1 MAEIAR
7 RRNAAAVP
15 SDSGGLGLL
24 EVSFMP
30 QSRTLAMLL
39 AGAAVLAVPIAG
51 PAEATASKVAGGLQP
66 HRAVYDM
73 TLGEGGD
80 SGSVSGVSGRIV
92 TEFTG
97 SACEGFTTNFRFV
110 SRIDDQE
117 GGSRLTD
124 LRTTSYEDAVGDTF
138 QFVTQ
143 SYVDRKL
150 SEEAKGVATR
160 EGSNVVVDLTKPGT
174 KQVSFSG
181 GPLFPTQHLV
191 RVIETA
197 EAGGTILQADLYDG
211 SESGEKVFATTAVI
225 GKPVAGADAA
235 GMDDAQAVEKLGAG
249 ARWPVRLS
257 YFDTGGGRAE
267 QTPMYELS
275 FLVYA
280 NGVTRDLEL
289 DYGDFT
295 ILGKLTSVEY
305 LETKPCE

>member
-1 MAEIAR
+1 MPFPRPLATFFAGAVLVAALP
-7 RRNAAAVP
+7 AAA
-15 SDSGGLGLL
+15 
-24 EVSFMP
+24 
-30 QSRTLAMLL
+30 
-39 AGAAVLAVPIAG
+39 
-51 PAEATASKVAGGLQP
+51 ATAPVSKVAAGLQP

-73 TLGEGGD
+73 TLGESDD
-80 SGSVSGVSGRIV
+80 SGNIAAVAGRIV

-124 LRTTSYEDAVGDTF
+124 LRTTSYEDAAGETF

-143 SYVDRKL
+143 SYIDQKL

-160 EGSNVVVDLTKPGT
+160 DGGDVIVDLTKPAQ
-174 KQVSFSG
+174 KQATLST

-191 RVIETA
+191 KVIEAA
-197 EAGGTILQADLYDG
+197 EAGGSILQGDLYDG
-211 SESGEKVFATTAVI
+211 SEAGEKVFATTAVI
-225 GKPVAGADAA
+225 GKPASGADEA
-235 GMDDAQAVEKLGAG
+235 GMDDATAVETLGAG
-249 ARWPVRLS
+249 ARWPVRMS
-257 YFDTGGGRAE
+257 YFDTGGDRAE

-280 NGVTRDLEL
+280 NGVTRKLTL

-295 ILGKLTSVEY
+295 ILGKLTSIEY
-305 LETKPCE
+305 LDTKPCE

>member
-1 MAEIAR
+1 M
-7 RRNAAAVP
+7 V
-15 SDSGGLGLL
+15 L
-24 EVSFMP
+24 
-30 QSRTLAMLL
+30 SRSLAIRL
-39 AGAAVLAVPIAG
+39 AGAACLAAL
-51 PAEATASKVAGGLQP
+51 PAFATAAPAAKVAAGLQP

-73 TLGEGGD
+73 ALGESDDTGT
-80 SGSVSGVSGRIV
+80 VSGVSGRIV

-143 SYVDRKL
+143 SFVDRKM

-160 EGSNVVVDLTKPGT
+160 DGASVVVDLTKPGN
-174 KQVSFSG
+174 KQATFSG

-191 RVIETA
+191 KVIETA
-197 EAGGTILQADLYDG
+197 ESGGTILQADLYDG

-225 GKPVAGADAA
+225 GKADEGADEA
-235 GMDDAQAVEKLGAG
+235 GMDDATAVEKLGAG

-257 YFDTGGGRAE
+257 YFETGGGRAE

-275 FLVYA
+275 FLVYG
-280 NGVTRDLEL
+280 NGVTRKLVL

-305 LETKPCE
+305 LDAKPCE

>member
-1 MAEIAR
+1 MPFPRPLATLIAGAVLVAALP
-7 RRNAAAVP
+7 AAAMAPV
-15 SDSGGLGLL
+15 
-24 EVSFMP
+24 
-30 QSRTLAMLL
+30 
-39 AGAAVLAVPIAG
+39 
-51 PAEATASKVAGGLQP
+51 SKVAAGLQP

-73 TLGEGGD
+73 TLGDSDD
-80 SGSVSGVSGRIV
+80 SGNISAVAGRIV

-143 SYVDRKL
+143 SYIDQKL

-160 EGSNVVVDLTKPGT
+160 DGGDVVVDLAKPAQ
-174 KQVSFSG
+174 KQVTLSS

-191 RVIETA
+191 KVIEAA
-197 EAGGTILQADLYDG
+197 EAGGTILQGDLYDG
-211 SESGEKVFATTAVI
+211 SEAGEKVFATTAVI
-225 GKPVAGADAA
+225 GKPASGADEA
-235 GMDDAQAVEKLGAG
+235 GMDDAKAVETLGAG

-257 YFDTGGGRAE
+257 YFDKGGDRAE

-280 NGVTRDLEL
+280 NGVTRKLEL

-295 ILGKLTSVEY
+295 ILGKLTSIEY
-305 LETKPCE
+305 LDSKPCE

>member
-1 MAEIAR
+1 MPFPRPLATLIAGAVLLAALP
-7 RRNAAAVP
+7 AAA
-15 SDSGGLGLL
+15 
-24 EVSFMP
+24 
-30 QSRTLAMLL
+30 AM
-39 AGAAVLAVPIAG
+39 APV
-51 PAEATASKVAGGLQP
+51 SKVAAGLQP

-73 TLGEGGD
+73 TLGD
-80 SGSVSGVSGRIV
+80 SDESGNISAVAGRIV

-143 SYVDRKL
+143 SYIDQKL

-160 EGSNVVVDLTKPGT
+160 DGGDVIVDLAKPAQ
-174 KQVSFSG
+174 KQVTLST

-191 RVIETA
+191 KVIEAA
-197 EAGGTILQADLYDG
+197 EAGGTILQGDLYDG
-211 SESGEKVFATTAVI
+211 SEAGEKVFATTAVI
-225 GKPVAGADAA
+225 GKPASGADEA
-235 GMDDAQAVEKLGAG
+235 GMDDAKAVETLGAG

-257 YFDTGGGRAE
+257 YFDTGGDRAE

-280 NGVTRDLEL
+280 NGVTRKLEL

-295 ILGKLTSVEY
+295 ILGKLTSIEY
-305 LETKPCE
+305 LDAKPCE

>member
-1 MAEIAR
+1 MPSPRPLATLFAGAVLVAALP
-7 RRNAAAVP
+7 AAA
-15 SDSGGLGLL
+15 
-24 EVSFMP
+24 
-30 QSRTLAMLL
+30 
-39 AGAAVLAVPIAG
+39 
-51 PAEATASKVAGGLQP
+51 ATAPVSKIAAGLQP

-73 TLGEGGD
+73 TLGESDENGTIL
-80 SGSVSGVSGRIV
+80 GVSGRIV

-110 SRIDDQE
+110 SRIEDQE

-143 SYVDRKL
+143 SYVDQKL

-160 EGSNVVVDLTKPGT
+160 DGDEVVVDLAKPAQ
-174 KQVSFSG
+174 KQATFQN

-197 EAGGTILQADLYDG
+197 EAGRTILQADLYDG
-211 SESGEKVFATTAVI
+211 SEKGEKVFATTAVI
-225 GKPVAGADAA
+225 GKPASGTDEAGQ
-235 GMDDAQAVEKLGAG
+235 DDAKAVETLAAG

-257 YFDTGGGRAE
+257 YFDKGGDRAE

-280 NGVTRDLEL
+280 NGVTRKLEL

-295 ILGKLTSVEY
+295 IIGKLTSIEY
-305 LETKPCE
+305 LDAKPCE

>member
-1 MAEIAR
+1 MPSPHPLATLVAG
-7 RRNAAAVP
+7 AV
-15 SDSGGLGLL
+15 
-24 EVSFMP
+24 
-30 QSRTLAMLL
+30 LL
-39 AGAAVLAVPIAG
+39 AALP
-51 PAEATASKVAGGLQP
+51 ATAATAPVSKIAAGLQP

-73 TLGEGGD
+73 TLGESDDDGNI
-80 SGSVSGVSGRIV
+80 SGVTGRIV

-143 SYVDRKL
+143 SYVDQKL

-160 EGSNVVVDLTKPGT
+160 DGGDVVVDLAKPAQ
-174 KQVSFSG
+174 KQVTFQN
-181 GPLFPTQHLV
+181 GPLFPTQHIV
-191 RVIETA
+191 KVIETA
-197 EAGGTILQADLYDG
+197 EAGDTILQADLYDG
-211 SESGEKVFATTAVI
+211 SEKGEKIFATTAVI
-225 GKPVAGADAA
+225 GRAAAGADEA
-235 GMDDAQAVEKLGAG
+235 GLDDAKAVERLGAG

-257 YFDTGGGRAE
+257 YFDTGGDRAE

-280 NGVTRDLEL
+280 NGVTRKLEL

-295 ILGKLTSVEY
+295 ILGKLTSLEY
-305 LETKPCE
+305 LDAKPCE

>member
-1 MAEIAR
+1 MPFPRPLATLIAGAVLLAALP
-7 RRNAAAVP
+7 AAA
-15 SDSGGLGLL
+15 
-24 EVSFMP
+24 
-30 QSRTLAMLL
+30 AM
-39 AGAAVLAVPIAG
+39 APV
-51 PAEATASKVAGGLQP
+51 SKVAAGLQP

-73 TLGEGGD
+73 TLGD
-80 SGSVSGVSGRIV
+80 SDESGNISGVAGRIV

-143 SYVDRKL
+143 SYIDQKL

-160 EGSNVVVDLTKPGT
+160 DGDDVIVDLAKPAQ
-174 KQVSFSG
+174 KQVTLSS

-191 RVIETA
+191 KVIEAA
-197 EAGGTILQADLYDG
+197 EAGGTILQGDLYDG
-211 SESGEKVFATTAVI
+211 SEAGEKVFATTAVI
-225 GKPVAGADAA
+225 GKQAAGADEA
-235 GMDDAQAVEKLGAG
+235 GMDDAKAVETLGAG

-257 YFDTGGGRAE
+257 YFDTGGDRAE

-280 NGVTRDLEL
+280 NGVTRKLEL

-295 ILGKLTSVEY
+295 ILGKLTSIEY
-305 LETKPCE
+305 LDAKPCQ

>member
-1 MAEIAR
+1 M
-7 RRNAAAVP
+7 P
-15 SDSGGLGLL
+15 SPRP
-24 EVSFMP
+24 FA
-30 QSRTLAMLL
+30 TLL
-39 AGAAVLAVPIAG
+39 AGAVLVAAL
-51 PAEATASKVAGGLQP
+51 PAAAATAPVSTVAAGLQP

-73 TLGEGGD
+73 TLGESGD
-80 SGSVSGVSGRIV
+80 SGSVAAVSGRIV

-124 LRTTSYEDAVGDTF
+124 LRTTSYEDAVGETF

-143 SYVDRKL
+143 SFVDQKL
-150 SEEAKGVATR
+150 SEESKGVATR
-160 EGSNVVVDLTKPGT
+160 DGDGVVVDLTKPT
-174 KQVSFSG
+174 NAQETFPS

-197 EAGGTILQADLYDG
+197 EAGGLILQADLYDG
-211 SESGEKVFATTAVI
+211 SEKGQKVFATTAVI
-225 GKPVAGADAA
+225 GKAEAGADEAE
-235 GMDDAQAVEKLGAG
+235 GDDAKAVETLGAG

-257 YFDTGGGRAE
+257 YFETGGSRAE

-280 NGVTRDLEL
+280 NGVTRKLEL

-295 ILGKLTSVEY
+295 ILGKLTSIEY
-305 LETKPCE
+305 LDQKPCE

>member
-1 MAEIAR
+1 MPSPRPLATLFAGAVLIAALP
-7 RRNAAAVP
+7 AAA
-15 SDSGGLGLL
+15 
-24 EVSFMP
+24 
-30 QSRTLAMLL
+30 
-39 AGAAVLAVPIAG
+39 
-51 PAEATASKVAGGLQP
+51 ATAPVSKIAAGLQP

-73 TLGEGGD
+73 TLGESDENGTIL
-80 SGSVSGVSGRIV
+80 GVSGRIV

-110 SRIDDQE
+110 SRIEDQE

-143 SYVDRKL
+143 SYVDQKL

-160 EGSNVVVDLTKPGT
+160 DGDEVVVDLAKPAQ
-174 KQVSFSG
+174 KQATFQN

-191 RVIETA
+191 SVIETA
-197 EAGGTILQADLYDG
+197 EAGRTILQADLYDG
-211 SESGEKVFATTAVI
+211 SEKGEKVFATTAVI
-225 GKPVAGADAA
+225 GKPASGTDEAGQ
-235 GMDDAQAVEKLGAG
+235 DDAKAVETLAAG

-257 YFDTGGGRAE
+257 YFDKGGDRAE

-280 NGVTRDLEL
+280 NGVTRKLEL

-295 ILGKLTSVEY
+295 IIGKLTSIEY
-305 LETKPCE
+305 LDAKPCE

>member
-1 MAEIAR
+1 MPFPRPLATLIAGAVLLAALP
-7 RRNAAAVP
+7 AAA
-15 SDSGGLGLL
+15 
-24 EVSFMP
+24 
-30 QSRTLAMLL
+30 AM
-39 AGAAVLAVPIAG
+39 APV
-51 PAEATASKVAGGLQP
+51 SKVAAGLQP

-73 TLGEGGD
+73 TLGD
-80 SGSVSGVSGRIV
+80 SDESGNISGVAGRIV

-143 SYVDRKL
+143 SYIDQKL

-160 EGSNVVVDLTKPGT
+160 DGDDVIVDLAKPAQ
-174 KQVSFSG
+174 KQVTLSS

-191 RVIETA
+191 KVIEAA
-197 EAGGTILQADLYDG
+197 EAGGTILQGDLYDG
-211 SESGEKVFATTAVI
+211 SEAGEKVFATTAVI
-225 GKPVAGADAA
+225 GKQAAGADEA
-235 GMDDAQAVEKLGAG
+235 GMDDAKAVETLGAG

-257 YFDTGGGRAE
+257 YFDTGGDRAE

-280 NGVTRDLEL
+280 NGVTRKLEL

-295 ILGKLTSVEY
+295 ILGKLTSIEY
-305 LETKPCE
+305 LDAKPCH

>member
-1 MAEIAR
+1 M
-7 RRNAAAVP
+7 V
-15 SDSGGLGLL
+15 L
-24 EVSFMP
+24 
-30 QSRTLAMLL
+30 SRSLAILV
-39 AGAAVLAVPIAG
+39 AGAATLATL
-51 PAEATASKVAGGLQP
+51 PALAAAAPASKVAAGLQP

-73 TLGEGGD
+73 ALGESDDTGT
-80 SGSVSGVSGRIV
+80 VAGVSGRIV

-124 LRTTSYEDAVGDTF
+124 LRTTSYEDAAGDTF

-143 SYVDRKL
+143 SFVDRKM

-160 EGSNVVVDLTKPGT
+160 DGSNVVVDLTKPGN
-174 KQVSFSG
+174 KQATFAS

-191 RVIETA
+191 KVIETA
-197 EAGGTILQADLYDG
+197 ESGGTILQADLYDG

-225 GKPVAGADAA
+225 GKADEGADEA
-235 GMDDAQAVEKLGAG
+235 GMDDAKAVETLGAG

-257 YFDTGGGRAE
+257 YFETGGGRAE

-280 NGVTRDLEL
+280 NGVTRKLEL

-305 LETKPCE
+305 LDAKPCE

>member
-1 MAEIAR
+1 
-7 RRNAAAVP
+7 
-15 SDSGGLGLL
+15 
-24 EVSFMP
+24 MP
-30 QSRTLAMLL
+30 FPRPLATLI
-39 AGAAVLAVPIAG
+39 AGAALVAAL
-51 PAEATASKVAGGLQP
+51 PAAAAMAPVSKVAAGLQP

-73 TLGEGGD
+73 TLGD
-80 SGSVSGVSGRIV
+80 SDESGNISAVAGRIV

-143 SYVDRKL
+143 SYIDQKL

-160 EGSNVVVDLTKPGT
+160 DGDDVIVDLAKPAQ
-174 KQVSFSG
+174 KQVTLSS

-191 RVIETA
+191 KVIEAA
-197 EAGGTILQADLYDG
+197 EAGGTILQGDLYDG
-211 SESGEKVFATTAVI
+211 SEAGEKVFATTAVI
-225 GKPVAGADAA
+225 GKAAAGADEA
-235 GMDDAQAVEKLGAG
+235 GMDDAKAVEVLGAG

-257 YFDTGGGRAE
+257 YFDTGGDRAE

-280 NGVTRDLEL
+280 NGVTRKLEL

-295 ILGKLTSVEY
+295 ILGKLTSIEY
-305 LETKPCE
+305 LDAKPCE

>member
-1 MAEIAR
+1 M
-7 RRNAAAVP
+7 P
-15 SDSGGLGLL
+15 S
-24 EVSFMP
+24 P
-30 QSRTLAMLL
+30 RPLATLL
-39 AGAAVLAVPIAG
+39 AGAMLVAAL
-51 PAEATASKVAGGLQP
+51 PAAAATAPVSKIAAGLQP

-73 TLGEGGD
+73 SLGESDENGTIL
-80 SGSVSGVSGRIV
+80 GVAGRIV

-124 LRTTSYEDAVGDTF
+124 LRTTSYEDAVGETF

-143 SYVDRKL
+143 SFVDQKL

-160 EGSNVVVDLTKPGT
+160 DGDEVVVDLAKPAQ
-174 KQVSFSG
+174 KQVTFQN

-197 EAGGTILQADLYDG
+197 EAGSTILQADLYDG
-211 SESGEKVFATTAVI
+211 SEKGEKVFATTAVI
-225 GKPVAGADAA
+225 GKPASGADEA
-235 GMDDAQAVEKLGAG
+235 GMDDAKAVETLAAG

-257 YFDTGGGRAE
+257 YFDKGGDRAE

-280 NGVTRDLEL
+280 NGVTRKLEL

-295 ILGKLTSVEY
+295 ILGKLTSIEY
-305 LETKPCE
+305 LDAKPCE

>member
-1 MAEIAR
+1 M
-7 RRNAAAVP
+7 V
-15 SDSGGLGLL
+15 
-24 EVSFMP
+24 F
-30 QSRTLAMLL
+30 SRSLAILL
-39 AGAAVLAVPIAG
+39 AGATSLATVPALAAAA
-51 PAEATASKVAGGLQP
+51 PASKVAAGLQP

-73 TLGEGGD
+73 ALGESDDTGT
-80 SGSVSGVSGRIV
+80 VAGVSGRIV

-143 SYVDRKL
+143 SFVDRKM

-160 EGSNVVVDLTKPGT
+160 DGANVVVDLTKPGN
-174 KQVSFSG
+174 KQATFAG

-191 RVIETA
+191 KVIETA

-225 GKPVAGADAA
+225 GKADEGADEA
-235 GMDDAQAVEKLGAG
+235 GMDDAKAVETLGAG

-257 YFDTGGGRAE
+257 YFETGGGRAE

-280 NGVTRDLEL
+280 NGVTRKLEL

-305 LETKPCE
+305 LDAKPCE

>member
-1 MAEIAR
+1 MPSPRPLATLVAG
-7 RRNAAAVP
+7 AV
-15 SDSGGLGLL
+15 
-24 EVSFMP
+24 
-30 QSRTLAMLL
+30 LL
-39 AGAAVLAVPIAG
+39 AALP
-51 PAEATASKVAGGLQP
+51 ATAATAPVSKIAAGLQP

-73 TLGEGGD
+73 TLGESDDDGNI
-80 SGSVSGVSGRIV
+80 SGVTGRIV

-117 GGSRLTD
+117 GGSLLTD

-143 SYVDRKL
+143 SYVDQKL

-160 EGSNVVVDLTKPGT
+160 DGGSVVVDLAKPAQ
-174 KQVSFSG
+174 KQVTFDR
-181 GPLFPTQHLV
+181 GPLFPTQHIV
-191 RVIETA
+191 KVIETA
-197 EAGGTILQADLYDG
+197 EAGDTILQADLYDG
-211 SESGEKVFATTAVI
+211 SEKGEKIFATTAVI
-225 GKPVAGADAA
+225 GKPAAGADEA
-235 GMDDAQAVEKLGAG
+235 GLDDDKAVERLGAG

-257 YFDTGGGRAE
+257 YFETGGDRAE

-280 NGVTRDLEL
+280 NGVTRKLEL

-295 ILGKLTSVEY
+295 ILGKLTSLEY
-305 LETKPCE
+305 LDAKPCE